1 MKRRV
6 LVIEDEPVIAEMMS
20 ILLEIDGY
28 KVSSLAD
35 ATSAKKRLHEQEIG
49 LVLLDLSLSGG
60 ESGQTICTYIKS
72 DEKLKH
78 LPVILVSANSDL
90 EQISKDCGADGH
102 IAKPFDLQYFM
113 NKVKAHCLE

>member
-35 ATSAKKRLHEQEIG
+35 TTSAKRRLHEQEVG
-49 LVLLDLSLSGG
+49 LVLLDLS
-60 ESGQTICTYIKS
+60 
-72 DEKLKH
+72 
-78 LPVILVSANSDL
+78 
-90 EQISKDCGADGH
+90 
-102 IAKPFDLQYFM
+102 
-113 NKVKAHCLE
+113 

>member
-1 MKRRV
+1 MKRKV

-35 ATSAKKRLHEQEIG
+35 TTSAKRRLHEQEVG

-60 ESGQTICTYIKS
+60 ESGQAMCSYIKS
-72 DEKLKH
+72 EEKLKH
-78 LPVILVSANSDL
+78 LPVIPG
-90 EQISKDCGADGH
+90 ISQQRSGTDKQRLRRRW
-102 IAKPFDLQYFM
+102 PYRQTLRSELLY
-113 NKVKAHCLE
+113 E